1 MAFRKRGFSGRFKR
15 TFSPVRRTRSGW
27 EISQTTVLA
36 QFTVVSASTIEVPAT
51 IDLHLISQ
59 YGLARTGRDSAAGT
73 VSTPVLDAG
82 VKGLSVRWGVHN
94 VTFGRM
100 NFFSDGIPS
109 IQGQG
114 LPWALAV
121 YKDEIDPNF
130 IIDNTDILVPNH
142 AGTLN
147 LFATEVGGLNFL
159 GSAVSGTAAGP
170 FNEVFGFPPRILH
183 RDIGIRRAIGISQGA
198 PLDSAATIL
207 ADQNQFVQR
216 KFRTKAAFLGDAEG
230 LFLRFQST
238 GFSTDDLNM
247 TCFIQSV
254 WCYKVRK

>member
-15 TFSPVRRTRSGW
+15 SFTPLRRTRSGW

-36 QFTVVSASTIEVPAT
+36 QFTVVAASTLEVPAT
-51 IDLHLISQ
+51 LDLHLISQ
-59 YGLARTGRDSAAGT
+59 YGLARTGRDSAGGT
-73 VSTPVLDAG
+73 TSTPVLDAG
-82 VKGLSVRWGVHN
+82 TRGVSVKWGVHN

-100 NFFSDGIPS
+100 NFFSGS
-109 IQGQG
+109 IGTIVGQG

-130 IIDNTDILVPNH
+130 IIDTTDILVPNH

-159 GSAVSGTAAGP
+159 GSAISGTQGGP

-183 RDIGIRRAIGISQGA
+183 RDIGIKRTIGLDVGA
-198 PLDSAATIL
+198 DIQSSATVL
-207 ADQNQFVQR
+207 ADSGQFVQR

-230 LFLRFQST
+230 LFLRYQQT
-238 GFSTDDLNM
+238 GFLDNDLN
-247 TCFIQSV
+247 FSVFVQSV